1 MSCGQDRSLCL
12 WNPLRDD
19 MKDGFL
25 IKRYKGPH
33 NNAVNDLSISTDNQ
47 TFVSCGEERDV
58 FLWDITSSRVLRRF
72 YGHSQRVNTLSYNKD
87 SSVFASGSYDTTV
100 KLWDTRN
107 GVPQFAMRANT

>member
-33 NNAVNDLSISTDNQ
+33 NNAVNDLSMYLY
-47 TFVSCGEERDV
+47 EM
-58 FLWDITSSRVLRRF
+58 
-72 YGHSQRVNTLSYNKD
+72 SY
-87 SSVFASGSYDTTV
+87 Y
-100 KLWDTRN
+100 
-107 GVPQFAMRANT
+107 